1 MFDTSKHYR
10 TRSGA
15 KVTIHEIV
23 RFNSIGEEVTF
34 PVKGSIKHPN
44 KRGSRYT
51 TWTEKGNARVLND
64 HPDDI
69 VGLWETQ
76 Q

>member
-1 MFDTSKHYR
+1 MFDSSKHYR
-10 TRSGA
+10 TRCGD
-15 KVTIHEIV
+15 KVTIHEVV
-23 RFNSIGEEVTF
+23 RFNAIGEEVTF
-34 PVKGSIKHPN
+34 PVKGSISRPG
-44 KRGSRYT
+44 KRGSRYSI
-51 TWTEKGNARVLND
+51 WTPRGNARVLNA